1 MFVAAS
7 TECFRELSFEDAIDR
22 LVDVE
27 YTVVEVAVHEDGN
40 QLKPSEVAADVHAA
54 IERCLSPRRTD
65 ICAYSVRITETGE
78 THYEQ
83 FEKICQL
90 AKATKVVTIIVPS
103 SELGTPFNEEV
114 EHLRRLVEI
123 ARTHGVRV
131 GMQSRLG
138 CLTEDPDTV
147 QVMCDHVKGL
157 GLTLD
162 PSHYHCGPYSH
173 RDLKNLM
180 KYVYH
185 VQLRDSKKDQLN
197 VQIGQGEIDYGKLI
211 SQLRGVNYNRALTCN
226 IEPLPGLDYE
236 TELRKMRLLLESL
249 LL

>member
-7 TECFRELSFEDAIDR
+7 TECFKELSFEDAIDR

-27 YTVVEVAVHEDGN
+27 YTVVEVAIHEDGN
-40 QLKPSEVAADVHAA
+40 QIKPSEVAADVHAA
-54 IERCLSPRRTD
+54 IEKCLSPRRTD

-78 THYEQ
+78 AHYEQ
-83 FEKICQL
+83 FQKICQL
-90 AKATKVVTIIVPS
+90 AKATKVVSIIVPS

-114 EHLRRLVEI
+114 EHLRKLVEI

-211 SQLRGVNYNRALTCN
+211 SMLRAVDYKRALTCN
-226 IEPLPGLDYE
+226 IIPLPGLDFE

>member
-7 TECFRELSFEDAIDR
+7 TECFKELSFEDAIDR
-22 LVDVE
+22 LVEVE
-27 YTVVEVAVHEDGN
+27 YTAVEVAIHEDGN
-40 QLKPSEVAADVHAA
+40 QIKPSEVAADVHAA

-65 ICAYSVRITETGE
+65 ICAYSVRIAATGE
-78 THYEQ
+78 AYYEQ
-83 FEKICQL
+83 FQKICTL

-114 EHLRRLVEI
+114 EHLRKQVDI

-185 VQLRDSKKDQLN
+185 VQLRDSKKDQLD

-211 SQLRGVNYNRALTCN
+211 SMLRAVDYKRALTCN
-226 IEPLPGLDYE
+226 IKPLPGLDFE